1 MSKNKILL
9 NYDEMEQLSSKC
21 FYELLKISFNDKDA
35 QKRCLLKHTEEI
47 QARLIGNIK
56 SFVENNEDSEIK
68 EILLQILRE
77 KMKT

>member
-47 QARLIGNIK
+47 QERLISNIK
-56 SFVENNEDSEIK
+56 SFVGNNQGCDVK
-68 EILLQILRE
+68 MILAQIVSDKL
-77 KMKT
+77 KG